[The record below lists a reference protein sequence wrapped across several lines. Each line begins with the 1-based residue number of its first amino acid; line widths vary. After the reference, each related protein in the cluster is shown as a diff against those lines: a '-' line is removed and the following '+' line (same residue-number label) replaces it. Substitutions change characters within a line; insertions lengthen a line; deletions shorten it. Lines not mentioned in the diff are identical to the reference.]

1 MSALSGGAIGGTL
14 ADRFGEKPTIL
25 SIIAIFSVAIFS
37 IPYTTFTL
45 PVFLIVLVI
54 WGMMSWAI
62 TPPMQSYLMGVSPET
77 SIIQISLNN
86 SAVHLG
92 IAFGSLIGGVVIEL
106 ASVEKNATVGGM
118 FAIVAL
124 CTGLISMAKRRKRAL
139 I

>member
-1 MSALSGGAIGGTL
+1 M
-14 ADRFGEKPTIL
+14 
-25 SIIAIFSVAIFS
+25 
-37 IPYTTFTL
+37 
-45 PVFLIVLVI
+45 VI
-54 WGMMSWAI
+54 WGMMNWAI

-77 SIIQISLNN
+77 SNIQISFNN

-106 ASVEKNATVGGM
+106 ASVEKNATVGGL

-124 CTGLISMAKRRKRAL
+124 CTALISMAKRRKRAL